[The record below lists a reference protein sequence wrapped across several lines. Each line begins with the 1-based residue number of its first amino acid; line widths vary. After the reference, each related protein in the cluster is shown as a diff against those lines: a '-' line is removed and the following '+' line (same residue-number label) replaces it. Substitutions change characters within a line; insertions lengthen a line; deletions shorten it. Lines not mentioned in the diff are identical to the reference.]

1 MVTVGLKFSITPQE
15 IDLDL
20 GKVEQVTEI
29 VTETEYENDHSKLAN
44 RELPDQHPMA
54 AVTGLEEALQEMRD
68 SVDGLADNVG
78 TYDTA
83 IEKIG
88 DTVKNLEGE
97 VSNATEAVGAIA
109 TKVIDLDNDVDEL
122 TDTVG
127 DIDTEVDG
135 LNESVGGLH
144 ESVGG
149 IDSEVDA
156 LSASVEVLEKTVTEK
171 VPTESLSNSDIAT
184 IWNSVM
190 SS

>member
-1 MVTVGLKFSITPQE
+1 MVTVDLKWSITPQE

-29 VTETEYENDHSKLAN
+29 VTETEYENDHSKLIN

-54 AVTGLEEALQEMRD
+54 AVTGLEEAIQEMRD
-68 SVDGLADNVG
+68 SVDSLANNVG
-78 TYDTA
+78 TYDGA
-83 IEKIG
+83 IETIS
-88 DTVKNLEGE
+88 DSVNALADDIADVSADVGE
-97 VSNATEAVGAIA
+97 LSTR
-109 TKVIDLDNDVDEL
+109 VITIDNDVDEL

-127 DIDTEVDG
+127 DIDTDVDG
-135 LNESVGGLH
+135 LNESV
-144 ESVGG
+144 SG

-190 SS
+190 SA